1 MATITPPADNQ
12 MTTYTGRP
20 WTKLYSDGGP
30 PDITPYHSTMLEL
43 FSASVTRAPDNVAIK
58 YFDGVLT
65 LADLDGRSD
74 SLAVAL
80 VDNGFAAG
88 DRLGVY
94 VQNNPAFVIALLA
107 AWKAGGAAV
116 LINPMN
122 KRREVTYL
130 LADSGASAL
139 LCLDDLYESVAKEV
153 IATGETAVKTIIT
166 CSPLDEQSRNDE
178 RLFAGVERL
187 TPEGTLDLEEI
198 FREYAGRTPAPVVP
212 GADDLAVLC
221 YTSGTTGVPKGAICT
236 HAAMAFNSQTYRD
249 WMSFTDADSV
259 LGVAPLFHI
268 TGLIGHMGIALL
280 VACPLVISHRFDPH
294 VIIDAM
300 REHRPTFTIGS
311 ITVFINLSSQPEVTK
326 EDWSSFRIIYSG
338 GAAIAPAITEQF
350 MEKTG
355 VYIHNLY
362 GLTETNSPS
371 HAVPMGSKSPIDPI
385 SGALSVGVPIF
396 NTVVRI
402 LDDKG
407 KEVPAGENGEIAI
420 SGPEVVPGYWN
431 KPEETAKGLPGGE
444 LLTGDIGFM
453 NEDGWFYVVD
463 RKKDMINASGYKVWP
478 REVEDVLYSH
488 PAVHEAAV
496 VGVPDEYRGET
507 VKAYVSLKPE
517 TEVTEEELIAFC
529 KQQMA
534 AYKYPRSI
542 EFLDEVPKTASGKT
556 LRREL
561 RDLNP

>member
-1 MATITPPADNQ
+1 MAIVNSPDNQ
-12 MTTYTGRP
+12 TTTYTGRP
-20 WTKLYSDGGP
+20 WTKLYSEGCP
-30 PDITPYHSTMLEL
+30 ADITADHPTMLDL
-43 FSASVTRAPDNVAIK
+43 FSASVSRAPDNIAIK
-58 YFDGVLT
+58 YFDGALT
-65 LADLDGRSD
+65 LAELDARSD
-74 SLAVAL
+74 ALALAL
-80 VDNGFAAG
+80 LDNGFAAR

-94 VQNNPAFVIALLA
+94 VQNNPAFVISLLA

-139 LCLDDLYESVAKEV
+139 VCLDDLYESVAKEV
-153 IATGETAVKTIIT
+153 IASGETAVKTVIT

-178 RLFAGVERL
+178 RLFVGVERL
-187 TPEGTLDLEEI
+187 RPKGTLDLEEI
-198 FREYAGRTPAPVVP
+198 FSQYAGRKPPPVDPV
-212 GADDLAVLC
+212 ADDLAVLC
-221 YTSGTTGVPKGAICT
+221 YTSGTTGVPKGAMCT

-268 TGLIGHMGIALL
+268 TGLIGHMGIALIA
-280 VACPLVISHRFDPH
+280 ACPLVISHRFEPS
-294 VIIDAM
+294 VIMDSV

-311 ITVFINLSSQPEVTK
+311 ITVFINLSSQPDVTK

-338 GAAIAPAITEQF
+338 GAAIAPAIIEQF

-371 HAVPMGSKSPIDPI
+371 HAVPMGSKSPVDPI
-385 SGALSVGVPIF
+385 SGALSMGVPIF

-402 LDDKG
+402 LDDEG

-420 SGPEVVPGYWN
+420 SGPEVVPAYWN

>member
-20 WTKLYSDGGP
+20 WTKLYSDGCP
-30 PDITPYHSTMLEL
+30 PDITPHHSTMLEL

-80 VDNGFAAG
+80 VENGFAAG